1 MVILED
7 SIKDI
12 TNQKKKILPGTLAF
26 KLHDTFGF
34 PLDLTADV
42 CREHN
47 LTVNE
52 KEFQKKW
59 KTKKNEP

>member
-1 MVILED
+1 MSEIELEEERFFETIENGMVILED

-12 TNQKKKILPGTLAF
+12 TNQKKKILPGALAF

-42 CREHN
+42 
-47 LTVNE
+47 
-52 KEFQKKW
+52 
-59 KTKKNEP
+59 